1 MIIRHSKKILEQLSE
16 IENLISKIESYMDQ
30 SGIEGDRETILLNVL
45 KEREAMKT
53 SRNKKEN

>member
-16 IENLISKIESYMDQ
+16 IENLIQKIESYMDEN
-30 SGIEGDRETILLNVL
+30 GLDGDRESVL
-45 KEREAMKT
+45 KSILKDRETAMA

>member
-16 IENLISKIESYMDQ
+16 IENLISKIESYMDE
-30 SGIEGDRETILLNVL
+30 SGIESDRETILLKVL
-45 KEREAMKT
+45 KEREAMMT

>member
-1 MIIRHSKKILEQLSE
+1 MIVHHSKKILEQLSE

-30 SGIEGDRETILLNVL
+30 SGMESDRETILLKVL
-45 KEREAMKT
+45 KEREAMMT